1 MIKLFGGRPARLP
14 RIFATALLTVG
25 LAATCAAASAGSS
38 AAGTDASASAAPV
51 AKPAAVKAATT
62 KPTTAKPAAG
72 DAAAAAQSAA
82 LVRPVGVHRLGVQP
96 AAATPSGYAPADLRS
111 AYNLAAAAASGGKN
125 ATVAIV
131 DVGNDATAAAD
142 LAVYRAQ
149 YGLPACTTASGCL
162 RQVNEQGKSS
172 PLPQDQSLA
181 PFWPLDMD
189 VVSGICPSCR
199 ILLVDAG
206 LQTPADLGT
215 AVDTAVSLGAKYVVV
230 GYDRGTTT
238 PTVAAD
244 ASYFNH
250 PGVAITVPA
259 GNSGYDSPTAG
270 NEHVYPAISP
280 YVTTV
285 GGTTLQRASN
295 ARGWTET
302 VWAETPAEQD
312 QGTSS
317 GCYDGYG
324 RPSWELGADCS
335 GRNYNDVAADAD
347 PATGVAFYNTDADY
361 GAKGWG
367 VGGGTTVSAS
377 IVGAVYALAGP
388 PAADSYPASYPYLN
402 PAALNPVTSGSD
414 APPGTYCAG
423 PAYQCTAGPGYNGP
437 AGLGTPDGTGAF
449 AAPASASVTM
459 IGLTEQTA
467 QVLPATVSLRV
478 PTEDPAGNP
487 MTFTATGLP
496 PGLAIDPATGLI
508 SGTISAY
515 YSGTTSVTA
524 TDATGATATTSFGW
538 QAENAMSFPAL
549 GDQQSQPDSA
559 VSLTVKVSDP
569 EPGERISFTA
579 ANLPTGLS
587 IDPATG
593 VISGTTAPL
602 VENTVVTL
610 TATDGT
616 GSSVTTSFLWRIEN
630 TITVTAPGTES
641 LAADAAANVPVS
653 VTDSAAGQTIT
664 FSAAG
669 LPDGLSIDPASGAI
683 TGSTTTAGEY
693 IVTVTAADETGST
706 GSVTT
711 DLYVNGKI
719 TITSPGNPTTTAGQA
734 VQVPFTASD
743 TADNVWV
750 YYTLAGAPPG
760 ISVSLAL
767 GSTDAWESPTLTGFP
782 APAGTYH
789 VTLTADGAS
798 TGTASVSFTWTVKA
812 AASTG
817 PKGPVRLDLDG
828 KCLDDTGNK
837 STNGNKVQIWACN
850 GGASQN
856 WTYAQ
861 DGTLRINGKCLD
873 AVGNGTKVGTK
884 LQLWSCLNHT
894 NQIWTAAYAAELAGA
909 QSRLC
914 LADPA
919 ASTKNGTQVE
929 LGACEKGASVEWTLP
944 AGEIMSGVPSRCVT
958 DAGGASANGTAIV
971 EEPCANST
979 AQRWTFEPDGTLRIL
994 GKCLST
1000 PVMSPGALAVLEPCG
1015 GSSWQQWGFGD
1026 LGSVGS
1032 YIDGVKGGL
1041 SYQDL
1046 EVPATASGT
1055 QLALGNDAGPGGHW
1069 FLW

>member
-1 MIKLFGGRPARLP
+1 MITLFGGGPARLP

-25 LAATCAAASAGSS
+25 LAVTCAAASAGSS
-38 AAGTDASASAAPV
+38 AASAGATGSVAAV
-51 AKPAAVKAATT
+51 AKP
-62 KPTTAKPAAG
+62 
-72 DAAAAAQSAA
+72 AQSAA
-82 LVRPVGVHRLGVQP
+82 LVRPGGVHRLGVQP
-96 AAATPSGYAPADLRS
+96 AAATPAGYAPADLRS

-131 DVGNDATAAAD
+131 DIGNDATAAAD
-142 LAVYRAQ
+142 LAVYRTQ
-149 YGLPACTTASGCL
+149 YGLPACTIASGCL
-162 RQVNEQGKSS
+162 RTVNEQGQAS
-172 PLPQDQSLA
+172 PLPPDQSLA

-189 VVSGICPSCR
+189 TVSAICPNCR
-199 ILLVDAG
+199 ILLIDAATIASNDMG
-206 LQTPADLGT
+206 A

-230 GYDRGTTT
+230 GYDRGT
-238 PTVAAD
+238 PPPSAAAD

-259 GNSGYDSPTAG
+259 GNFGFTPTASSDDF
-270 NEHVYPAISP
+270 NDYPAVSP
-280 YVTTV
+280 YVTSV
-285 GGTTLQRASN
+285 GGTTLERASN

-302 VWAETPAEQD
+302 VWGVTPSEGD
-312 QGTSS
+312 QRTGS
-317 GCYDGYG
+317 GCYDGYA
-324 RPSWELGADCS
+324 RPTWEVGAYCS

-347 PATGVAFYNTDADY
+347 PATGVAYYNSDHDY
-361 GAKGWG
+361 GAAGWG

-377 IVGAVYALAGP
+377 IVGAVYALAGT

-402 PAALNPVTSGSD
+402 TAALNPVTSGSNVY
-414 APPGTYCAG
+414 PGDTCA
-423 PAYQCTAGPGYNGP
+423 PAYLCTAGPGYNGP

-459 IGLTEQTA
+459 VGPTDQSEQA
-467 QVLPATVSLRV
+467 LPAKISL
-478 PTEDPAGNP
+478 PAPAEDSAGNP
-487 MTFTATGLP
+487 LTYTATGLP
-496 PGLAIDPATGLI
+496 PGLAIDHATGLI

-569 EPGERISFTA
+569 EPGEPISFAA

-587 IDPATG
+587 IAPATG

-641 LAADAAANVPVS
+641 LAAGAAANVPVS
-653 VTDSAAGQTIT
+653 ATDSAAGQTIT

-693 IVTVTAADETGST
+693 IVTVTVADETGST

-719 TITSPGNPTTTAGQA
+719 SITGPGNPTTTAGQA

-743 TADNVWV
+743 TADNVSV

-789 VTLTADGAS
+789 ITLTADGAS

-919 ASTKNGTQVE
+919 ASSKNGTQVE

-944 AGEIMSGVPSRCVT
+944 AGEIMSGVPGRCVT
-958 DAGGASANGTAIV
+958 DAGGGSANGTAIV

-979 AQRWTFEPDGTLRIL
+979 AQHWTFEPDGTLRIL

-1000 PVMSPGALAVLEPCG
+1000 AVMSPGALAVLEPCG

-1032 YIDGVKGGL
+1032 YIAGFKGGL

-1046 EVPATASGT
+1046 EVPATAGGT